1 MTVWKTSTGKT
12 AVAIFTVLLA
22 LFTSCGG
29 GGETGTDDV
38 IKKLPV
44 NSSSEVIARKNISTD
59 KNISHDGNGSIR
71 IDVSGTQTLPLYRLG
86 NIDLDEAFLVYRAAL
101 RTENLEGET
110 FLEMKCFFQGKGE
123 FFSRNH
129 QSALS
134 GTNDW
139 TVRSTPFKLLAGQ
152 NPDVVELN
160 IYVSGRGTVWIDE
173 IKLLKRPLN

>member
-1 MTVWKTSTGKT
+1 MTLLNSSTGKT
-12 AVAIFTVLLA
+12 AMA
-22 LFTSCGG
+22 LFAVLVALFMACGG
-29 GGETGTDDV
+29 GGDNSNGDV

-44 NSSSEVIARKNISTD
+44 DSSSEVIARKNVSTD
-59 KNISHDGNGSIR
+59 NNISRDGNGSIR
-71 IDVSGTQTLPLYRLG
+71 IDVIGTQTLPLFRLG
-86 NIDLDEAFLVYRAAL
+86 NIDLEEAFLVYQAAL
-101 RTENLEGET
+101 RTEDLEGET
-110 FLEMKCFFQGKGE
+110 FLEMNCFFQAKGE

-129 QSALS
+129 DSALS

-139 TVRSTPFKLLAGQ
+139 TVRSTPFKLGAGQ